1 MTIMG
6 VKTATMRR
14 FPLPMTRRFSAGH
27 WVWRENA
34 AATTHSV
41 GNLRFAMSGFPLR
54 SATGSADEPYVFWV
68 VSDSDMTAEHE
79 QGYCSAASLGATLP
93 IGDYLVTAYMPGI
106 GEDGSMVH
114 CSTNVLHVTAPR
126 ILSIDLMDAV
136 NEPAHHTELYAT
148 NALVVRRAQKFRVGT
163 KMSKDFDPARFQI
176 SFKMVD
182 EFGDAPTTNDV
193 PCSAGD
199 MSHTNWYNVPHERAS
214 PFPLRQVPSSASRA
228 CPADSRLSSDSRL
241 RRREGG

>member
-68 VSDSDMTAEHE
+68 VSDPDMTAEHE
-79 QGYCSAASLGATLP
+79 QGYGSAASLGATLP

-106 GEDGSMVH
+106 GDDGSMVH
-114 CSTNVLHVTAPR
+114 CSTNVLPGTCHTR
-126 ILSIDLMDAV
+126 IGIMSRMRGLRHFRCDRCYHPLQGHAQPILACQAIHAYAEGKVVGQCLTPPLQTPPPGSDPTL
-136 NEPAHHTELYAT
+136 PSKWTEGRSGSG
-148 NALVVRRAQKFRVGT
+148 AL
-163 KMSKDFDPARFQI
+163 
-176 SFKMVD
+176 
-182 EFGDAPTTNDV
+182 
-193 PCSAGD
+193 PC
-199 MSHTNWYNVPHERAS
+199 
-214 PFPLRQVPSSASRA
+214 
-228 CPADSRLSSDSRL
+228 
-241 RRREGG
+241 